1 MGLTARVGSTPT
13 SGTSTSLQTFPDS
26 PTLRTLA
33 GPFSVNSDILLG
45 MEIYT
50 AIAATV
56 GAVTGML
63 AAAASLWNS
72 YQFSV
77 LKGRVDELSA
87 HSTAAYARPR

>member
-1 MGLTARVGSTPT
+1 
-13 SGTSTSLQTFPDS
+13 
-26 PTLRTLA
+26 
-33 GPFSVNSDILLG
+33 

-63 AAAASLWNS
+63 AAAARLWNS

-77 LKGRVDELSA
+77 LKGRVDELGA

>member
-1 MGLTARVGSTPT
+1 
-13 SGTSTSLQTFPDS
+13 
-26 PTLRTLA
+26 
-33 GPFSVNSDILLG
+33 
-45 MEIYT
+45 METYT
-50 AIAATV
+50 ASAATI

-63 AAAASLWNS
+63 TAAASLWNS

>member
-1 MGLTARVGSTPT
+1 MP
-13 SGTSTSLQTFPDS
+13 
-26 PTLRTLA
+26 

-72 YQFSV
+72 YQFSA
-77 LKGRVDELSA
+77 LEGRVDELSA

>member
-1 MGLTARVGSTPT
+1 
-13 SGTSTSLQTFPDS
+13 
-26 PTLRTLA
+26 
-33 GPFSVNSDILLG
+33 

-56 GAVTGML
+56 GAVMGML

-77 LKGRVDELSA
+77 LKGHVDELNA

>member
-1 MGLTARVGSTPT
+1 
-13 SGTSTSLQTFPDS
+13 
-26 PTLRTLA
+26 
-33 GPFSVNSDILLG
+33 

-50 AIAATV
+50 ATAATV
-56 GAVTGML
+56 GAVTEML

-77 LKGRVDELSA
+77 LQGRVDELSA

>member
-13 SGTSTSLQTFPDS
+13 SGTSTS
-26 PTLRTLA
+26 
-33 GPFSVNSDILLG
+33 DIRLG

-50 AIAATV
+50 AFAATV

>member
-13 SGTSTSLQTFPDS
+13 SGTNTLISCST
-26 PTLRTLA
+26 
-33 GPFSVNSDILLG
+33 

-72 YQFSV
+72 HQFSV
-77 LKGRVDELSA
+77 LNGRVDELSA
-87 HSTAAYARPR
+87 HSTAAYARQR

>member
-1 MGLTARVGSTPT
+1 MRAAFRLSRTVPERLTPLP
-13 SGTSTSLQTFPDS
+13 SGHVP
-26 PTLRTLA
+26 
-33 GPFSVNSDILLG
+33 GPFPSNSDILLG

-77 LKGRVDELSA
+77 LKGRVDEFSA